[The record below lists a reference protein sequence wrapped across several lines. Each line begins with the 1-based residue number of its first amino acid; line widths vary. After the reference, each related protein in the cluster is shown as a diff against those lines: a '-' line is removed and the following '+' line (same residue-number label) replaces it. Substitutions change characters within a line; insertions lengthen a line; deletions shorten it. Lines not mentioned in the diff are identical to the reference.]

1 MRLVEVNVKEEY
13 QKSYGEREDEEILD
27 FIFSHRLLPWR
38 VYYPA
43 EALAIG
49 DPLFMLPDSV
59 EKVSYFRKRGNFSLR
74 EIFESF
80 FGSDVLIKNED
91 EILEEKGELIM
102 TEDSPSGDAKVD
114 QILSNL
120 YPGEKCAH
128 MALDTLK
135 MRGKTYQIL
144 VQVGFVRK
152 GRMRIED
159 TLPPIHNIILK
170 EEKPVIYPLLE
181 DIFKKILF
189 QAHCFCLN

>member
-13 QKSYGEREDEEILD
+13 QKSCGERQNEEILD
-27 FIFSHRLLPWR
+27 FIFSHRLLPRR

-43 EALAIG
+43 EASAMG
-49 DPLFMLPDSV
+49 DPLFMLPDHI
-59 EKVSYFRKRGNFSLR
+59 ETVSYFQKRGNFSLR
-74 EIFESF
+74 EMFESF

-102 TEDSPSGDAKVD
+102 TEDSPYGDAKVD
-114 QILSNL
+114 EILSNL

-170 EEKPVIYPLLE
+170 EEKSAIYPLLE

-189 QAHCFCLN
+189 QAHCFCPN